1 MTQPSVVS
9 ATGIPARDYIVIGG
23 DKSPGKATI
32 RGLNSPRAWDIRKGY
47 GLSGATVVPA
57 GDELATFSVLFEFFD
72 AGGTGV
78 QKTADQLQ
86 AWYAYAAKYF
96 DKSVRLVPGSNV
108 PKALGIDHP
117 ILAAPP
123 HRVTEA
129 VVKDVSQLEQDDYG
143 GWSAEVFFLQ
153 YRKAKP
159 ALAAPN
165 AAIPAAAKPT
175 PTAEDEADREMAAKL
190 ATLKGLLK

>member
-1 MTQPSVVS
+1 MTQPVVVS
-9 ATGIPARDYIVIGG
+9 STGIPARDYIMIGG
-23 DKSPGKATI
+23 DKSPGKCTI
-32 RGLNSPRAWDIRKGY
+32 RGLNSPRGWDIRQGY
-47 GLSGATVVPA
+47 GLSGATVVPK
-57 GDELATFSVLFEFFD
+57 GDECSTFSVFFEFFD
-72 AGGTGV
+72 AGGSGV
-78 QKTADQLQ
+78 QKTADMLN

-108 PKALGIDHP
+108 PKALGVDHP

-129 VVKDVSQLEQDDYG
+129 VVKDVSGLEQDDNG
-143 GWSAEVFFLQ
+143 GWSVEVFFLQ
-153 YRKAKP
+153 YRKPKP

-165 AAIPAAAKPT
+165 AAIPAAAQT
-175 PTAEDEADREMAAKL
+175 APTAEDEADREMAAKL

>member
-1 MTQPSVVS
+1 MTQPTVVS
-9 ATGIPARDYIVIGG
+9 STGIPARDYIIIGG

-72 AGGTGV
+72 AGGSGV
-78 QKTADQLQ
+78 QKTADMLQ
-86 AWYAYAAKYF
+86 AWYVYASKYF

-123 HRVTEA
+123 HRVAEA
-129 VVKDVSQLEQDDYG
+129 VVKDVSQLEQDELG
-143 GWSAEVFFLQ
+143 GWSTEVFFLQ
-153 YRKAKP
+153 YRKPKP

-165 AAIPAAAKPT
+165 AAIPAAAKPA

-190 ATLKGLLK
+190 ATLKSLL